1 MRKRSKQASS
11 VAMKLAGN
19 TAMGVAMGLLFVLT
33 LNVID
38 QSGVARLLDHSDNQG
53 TSVLVF
59 VGTIVTTF
67 GIGATLTGLVLIMTE
82 DN

>member
-19 TAMGVAMGLLFVLT
+19 AAMGVAMGLLFLLT

-38 QSGVARLLDHSDNQG
+38 QSGIARLLDHSDNQG
-53 TSVLVF
+53 TTVLVF
-59 VGTIVTTF
+59 VGTVVTIF